1 MIRIFYSNN
10 PPNASVLNTQLFSST
25 YTNDTTYM
33 RFGTKAIHAG
43 VEPDPTTGAI
53 MTPIYQ
59 TSTYVQESPGK
70 HKGYEY
76 SRTHNP
82 TRTALQKALAA
93 LENGQHGLC
102 YASGLAAT
110 DAILKLFRPGD
121 EIISTNDLY
130 GGTYRIMKRIFEPL
144 GQVFSFVDMSDISNV
159 EQAITDKTK
168 MIWVETPTNPLLRI
182 IDVAAVAKLA
192 RDRGIMCVVDNTF
205 ASPYLQ
211 NPLDLGADIVMHSVT
226 KYLGGHSDTVMGA
239 LVLNDTELA
248 QQLAFI
254 QNASGAVPG
263 PQDCFLVLRGLKT
276 LHIRMQRHCENAGR
290 IAQWLQEHPKVG
302 KVYYPGLPDHPG
314 HELAA
319 RQMRGFGGMVSFELK
334 GDVYE
339 EAVKVMESLE
349 VFSLGESLGGVESL
363 CTHPASMTHASIPA
377 VERLKGG
384 LKDTLIRLSVGI
396 EDVEDLIGDLE
407 KAIG

>member
-1 MIRIFYSNN
+1 MK
-10 PPNASVLNTQLFSST
+10 
-25 YTNDTTYM
+25 
-33 RFGTKAIHAG
+33 FGTKAIHAG
-43 VEPDPTTGAI
+43 VHPDPTTGAI

-82 TRTALQKALAA
+82 TRTALQNALAA
-93 LENGQHGLC
+93 LENGKHGIC

-110 DAILKLFRPGD
+110 DAVLKMYRPGD
-121 EIISTNDLY
+121 EIIATNDIY
-130 GGTYRIMKRIFEPL
+130 GGSYRIMKKIFEPFGL
-144 GQVFSFVDMSDISNV
+144 VFHFVDMSDLANIEAV
-159 EQAITDKTK
+159 ITDRTK
-168 MIWVETPTNPLLRI
+168 LVWMETPTNPLLKI
-182 IDVAAVAKLA
+182 IDIEAVSQLCQS
-192 RDRGIMCVVDNTF
+192 RGIRSAVDNTF

-211 NPLDLGADIVMHSVT
+211 NPLDAGVDVVMHSVT

-239 LVLNDTELA
+239 LITNDDELA
-248 QQLAFI
+248 KQLAFI

-263 PQDCFLVLRGLKT
+263 PQDCFLVLRGIKT
-276 LHIRMQRHCENAGR
+276 LHIRMQRHCENAM
-290 IAQWLQEHPKVG
+290 IVANWLEIHPKVA
-302 KVYYPGLPDHPG
+302 KVYYPGLSSHTG
-314 HELAA
+314 YALAKK
-319 RQMRGFGGMVSFELK
+319 QMRGFGGMLSFELK

-339 EAVKVMESLE
+339 EAVHVMENLT

-363 CTHPASMTHASIPA
+363 CTHPASMTHASIPKE
-377 VERLKGG
+377 ERVKVG

-407 KAIG
+407 QAIG